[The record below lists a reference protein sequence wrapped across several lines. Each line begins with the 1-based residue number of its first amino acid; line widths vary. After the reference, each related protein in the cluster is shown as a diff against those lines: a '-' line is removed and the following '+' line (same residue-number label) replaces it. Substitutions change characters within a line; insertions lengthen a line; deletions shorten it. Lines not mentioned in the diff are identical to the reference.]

1 MQAITKKM
9 VSKLTLSVW
18 WPSSTLFLV
27 LLLSSTSLSWGVA
40 AFRTGISSGPYKPD
54 WQSLDT
60 RPIPKWYD
68 EAKIGIFLH
77 WGVFSVPSFRSEWF
91 WWDLDGVR
99 DPVCMEFM
107 KNNYRPDFTYQDFA
121 PMFTTEFFNPN
132 QWAEIFTKSGA
143 RYVVLTSK
151 HHEGFTNWPSKY
163 SWNWNSKDVGPKRD
177 LVGELA
183 AAIRKTPVH
192 FGLYHSLFE
201 WFHPLY
207 LQDKA
212 NGFKTQNF
220 VMKKTMPELYELV
233 MNYKP
238 DVIWSDGDWEAPDK
252 YWNSTEFIAWLYND
266 SPVKD
271 TVVVNDRW
279 GIGISCHHGDFYTC
293 QDRYN
298 PGKLINH
305 KWENAMTID
314 KYSWGYRRRARY
326 SDYYTIEGLISLLV
340 ETISCGGNLLMNI
353 GPTHDGRIDPLFEER
368 LLQVGQWLKV
378 NGEAIYGSKPWT
390 HQNDTYTKK
399 VWYTSKMENN
409 TKVVYAT
416 TLLWPNNNMLILG
429 AAKPTSRTVV
439 RMLGYPNTFTYS
451 YYATTGLKID
461 LPNIPI
467 SSLPCDWAWVFKI
480 TNLEE

>member
-1 MQAITKKM
+1 MRI
-9 VSKLTLSVW
+9 SKTILA
-18 WPSSTLFLV
+18 
-27 LLLSSTSLSWGVA
+27 LLLLAVLVSFQKGSHGSRQLRYSPNWT
-40 AFRTGISSGPYKPD
+40 
-54 WQSLDT
+54 SLDT

-68 EAKIGIFLH
+68 DAKIGIFLH
-77 WGVFSVPSFRSEWF
+77 WGVFSVPSYGSEWF
-91 WWDLDGVR
+91 WWNWQGKKIPAYID
-99 DPVCMEFM
+99 FM
-107 KNNYRPDFTYQDFA
+107 NKNYRPDFTYADFA
-121 PMFTTEFFNPN
+121 PRFTAEFFNPDV
-132 QWAEIFTKSGA
+132 WANTFGASGA
-143 RYVVLTSK
+143 QYVVLTSK

>member
-1 MQAITKKM
+1 M
-9 VSKLTLSVW
+9 VSKLTISVW
-18 WPSSTLFLV
+18 WPSSILFLV
-27 LLLSSTSLSWGVA
+27 LLLSSTSLSWDVT

-60 RPIPKWYD
+60 RPTPKWYD

-77 WGVFSVPSFRSEWF
+77 WGVFSVPSFHSAWF
-91 WWDLDGVR
+91 WWYFAEKR
-99 DPVCMEFM
+99 YPVYVKFM
-107 KNNYRPDFTYQDFA
+107 KDNYRPDFTYQDFA
-121 PMFTTEFFNPN
+121 PMFTAEFFDPN

-151 HHEGFTNWPSKY
+151 HHEGFTNWPSKH

-183 AAIRKTPVH
+183 AAIKKTPIH

-201 WFHPLY
+201 WFNPIY

-212 NGFKTQNF
+212 NNFTTQKF
-220 VMKKTMPELYELV
+220 VRGKTMPELYELV

-238 DVIWSDGDWEAPDK
+238 DVIWSDGGGEAPDK

-279 GIGISCHHGDFYTC
+279 GAGTACHHGDFYTC
-293 QDRYN
+293 HDRYN
-298 PGKLINH
+298 PGKLITH

-314 KYSWGYRRRARY
+314 KKAWVYRRQARY
-326 SDYYTIEGLISLLV
+326 SDFYSIEGLISLLV
-340 ETISCGGNLLMNI
+340 ETVSCGGNILMNV
-353 GPTHDGRIDPLFEER
+353 GPTHDGRIAPIFEER

-378 NGEAIYGSKPWT
+378 NGEAIYASRPWT
-390 HQNDTYTKK
+390 YQNDTYTKK

-416 TLLWPNNNMLILG
+416 MLFWPNTNIVILG
-429 AAKPTSRTVV
+429 AVKPTSRTVV
-439 RMLGYPNTFTYS
+439 SMLGYPKPFGYIYFPS
-451 YYATTGLKID
+451 TGLQID